1 MKSVIAAFAF
11 IALLSGTTLL
21 TSCGGGSD
29 KLNQDQ
35 QGGASATPSTPAA
48 PAAAPTADIKID
60 MSPEHLAMGQA
71 TYHTTCAPCHGEKGK
86 GDGPAAA
93 ALNPKPRDHSN
104 GAYMDKL
111 TNDHLFKVITQGG
124 AAFGY
129 PTMPAQPTLKDDT
142 VKNVIAYVR
151 SLSPTYKP

>member
-1 MKSVIAAFAF
+1 MKSVISVAVLVSFVTLAAAFA
-11 IALLSGTTLL
+11 
-21 TSCGGGSD
+21 SCGGGSD

-35 QGGASATPSTPAA
+35 QGGASATAGAPPAA
-48 PAAAPTADIKID
+48 EANLAID
-60 MSPEHLAMGQA
+60 LSPEHVALGQA

-86 GDGPAAA
+86 GDGPAAV

-104 GAYMDKL
+104 GVYMDKL
-111 TNDHLFKVITQGG
+111 SNDHIFKVITQGG

-151 SLSPTYKP
+151 SLSATYKP